1 MNLRRFILACVLLL
15 LAMGLLLGGCQKK
28 EEAAQEQT
36 AAPEQAAATTQD
48 STMAADSMMTADSTE
63 MAH

>member
-1 MNLRRFILACVLLL
+1 MNLRRIILACVLLL

-36 AAPEQAAATTQD
+36 AAQEQPAATSDT
-48 STMAADSMMTADSTE
+48 TMAADTTMATDSTQ
-63 MAH
+63 MAR

>member
-1 MNLRRFILACVLLL
+1 MNLRRIISAWVLLL

-36 AAPEQAAATTQD
+36 AAQQQPAATPD
-48 STMAADSMMTADSTE
+48 STMAADSTMATDSTQ

>member
-1 MNLRRFILACVLLL
+1 MNLRRIISACVLLL

-36 AAPEQAAATTQD
+36 AAQQQPAATPD
-48 STMAADSMMTADSTE
+48 STMAADSTMATDSTQ

>member
-1 MNLRRFILACVLLL
+1 MNLRKIISACVLLL

-36 AAPEQAAATTQD
+36 AAQQQPAATPDT
-48 STMAADSMMTADSTE
+48 TMAADTT
-63 MAH
+63 MATDTTGVVH

>member
-1 MNLRRFILACVLLL
+1 MNLRKIISACVLLL

-36 AAPEQAAATTQD
+36 AAQQQPAATSDT
-48 STMAADSMMTADSTE
+48 TMAADTT
-63 MAH
+63 MATDTTGVVH